1 MEAEYVHIPEGCTK
15 EEIEEIV
22 NHFAKKKSQRAE
34 RYENEYLKGDGIPE
48 EFFIEIH
55 DVLKKWI
62 SPKNDLIA
70 TMLYRLVCTG
80 TKCAGWYTMHL

>member
-1 MEAEYVHIPEGCTK
+1 MFTFLKDAQKKKLKKSSI
-15 EEIEEIV
+15 ILQ
-22 NHFAKKKSQRAE
+22 KKKSQRAE